1 MNWAGVLFASDEK
14 VVPLTWRDGALDV
27 KGHFHREAVEG
38 FRHSG
43 SQDAPAVKCDEGM
56 NEGISMSLK
65 LRGPSLGLHNAGLQ
79 IACL

>member
-1 MNWAGVLFASDEK
+1 MNWAGVSFASDEQ

-43 SQDAPAVKCDEGM
+43 SQDAPAVKCDEGTK
-56 NEGISMSLK
+56 ESRCLSSLEV
-65 LRGPSLGLHNAGLQ
+65 LAWV
-79 IACL
+79 